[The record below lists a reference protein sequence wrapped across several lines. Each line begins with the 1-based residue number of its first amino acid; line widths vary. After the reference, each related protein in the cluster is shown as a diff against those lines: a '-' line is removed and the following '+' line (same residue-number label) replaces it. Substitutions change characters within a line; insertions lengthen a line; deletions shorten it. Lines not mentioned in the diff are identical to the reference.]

1 MDARI
6 GFPNEHLA
14 GESDEALSSPSYATA
29 VGLLM
34 EGLERDSRFEEV
46 EEPIEEVLESE
57 VEEQSQPIVEEKPK
71 VKKKTFFEKFTEG
84 LKDFLD
90 NAE

>member
-1 MDARI
+1 MI
-6 GFPNEHLA
+6 
-14 GESDEALSSPSYATA
+14 LSIKN
-29 VGLLM
+29 L
-34 EGLERDSRFEEV
+34 
-46 EEPIEEVLESE
+46 
-57 VEEQSQPIVEEKPK
+57 QKNIVEEKPK